1 MAIRKTGRAT
11 STIPRPLFRGVLIT
25 DPRGTPT
32 TIAFTGDAGDAL
44 LGDGT
49 FGSVPATGVAWGDIT
64 GTLSDQTDLQA
75 ALDAKQDRLV
85 FDDDLGAYV
94 LPRL

>member
-1 MAIRKTGRAT
+1 MAIRKMGRAT
-11 STIPRPLFRGVLIT
+11 TTIPRPLFRGVLIT
-25 DPRGTPT
+25 DQRGTPT

-49 FGSVPATGVAWGDIT
+49 FGSVSAGVAWGAIT

-85 FDDDLGAYV
+85 FDDVLGAYV